1 MPVAAEIG
9 GLLRDNDEVTG
20 ARFDLLFTTR
30 AQIGLTRLVW
40 LHRLNE
46 LGTERHPKKAHPTT
60 TAVMMTNS
68 TTTTTSNVV
77 RSWSRNGLSPMRGK
91 VVSCEL

>member
-9 GLLRDNDEVTG
+9 GLLGDDDEVTG
-20 ARFDLLFTTR
+20 ARFDLLFTTG
-30 AQIGLTRLVW
+30 AQVGLTRLVR
-40 LHRLNE
+40 LHRFNE

-77 RSWSRNGLSPMRGK
+77 RSWSRNGLSPIRGK
-91 VVSCEL
+91 VVS